1 MNPFSPRELELTP
14 ELLDYAKAAAI
25 KEARKRCPKHVQYED
40 VAQDVL
46 LHLIRKPPKFDPSK
60 GASETTLIYT
70 IVRRVVIKFV
80 ARAIRQAGRFKQ
92 VGDEA
97 AEDGSPLEEAAVWSP
112 SDGKSRNLTTED
124 MFRFIDAEESL
135 ALCQLVVD
143 CNGNVTEAARRLGIP
158 ANTVRY
164 RLKLLA
170 PKFRAAG
177 FDPFRKEEV

>member
-1 MNPFSPRELELTP
+1 MNPSSPRELELTP
-14 ELLDYAKAAAI
+14 DLLDYAKRVAI
-25 KEARKRCPKHVQYED
+25 KEAQERCPQHVQYED

-46 LHLIRKPPKFDPSK
+46 LYLVMKPPKFDPSK
-60 GASETTLIYT
+60 GASEKTLVYT
-70 IVRRVVIKFV
+70 VVQRAVIKFV
-80 ARAIRQAGRFKQ
+80 ARACRHAERFGQ
-92 VGDEA
+92 VGDETD
-97 AEDGSPLEEAAVWSP
+97 ENSSPEEKAAVWDSP
-112 SDGKSRNLTTED
+112 DVRSSALTVED
-124 MFRFIDAEESL
+124 MFRFIDSEESR
-135 ALCQLVVD
+135 ALCQLVLD